1 MLKVLVEGQMEQVQ
15 PFLSDLKQ
23 RSQIELLKD
32 ETRDNEKPEQKG
44 IRVVCYVDHKPE
56 RRVKTIK
63 LLTVDGKEIRIP
75 LMDLIQVEM
84 EKGISILAGRSYDI
98 FA

>member
-23 RSQIELLKD
+23 RSQIELLK
-32 ETRDNEKPEQKG
+32 NELKENQAAENEG

-56 RRVKTIK
+56 RRVKTIG
-63 LLTVDGKEIRIP
+63 LHLADGKLIQLP

-84 EKGISILAGRSYDI
+84 EKGIRILAGRSYDI

>member
-23 RSQIELLKD
+23 RSQIELLK
-32 ETRDNEKPEQKG
+32 NEIKENQMEVNEG

-63 LLTVDGKEIRIP
+63 LHLADGTQIQLP
-75 LMDLIQVEM
+75 LMDLIEVEM
-84 EKGISILAGRSYDI
+84 EKGVRILAGRSYDI